1 MLEQARRHT
10 APHDSVNAPL
20 PASPG
25 SGILV
30 LVTRSARKWPEP
42 GCSSCG
48 GLGSWV
54 ARHLQGRTTVDS
66 FGVRVFATRRRPGRK
81 TFEVRSRVAGRD
93 RSRPFMP
100 WALADSYHAELVRAA
115 RNGLAFDLATGEPAA

>member
-1 MLEQARRHT
+1 
-10 APHDSVNAPL
+10 
-20 PASPG
+20 
-25 SGILV
+25 
-30 LVTRSARKWPEP
+30 
-42 GCSSCG
+42 
-48 GLGSWV
+48 
-54 ARHLQGRTTVDS
+54 VDS

-93 RSRPFMP
+93 RSRPFMT